1 MSRRKKFFG
10 FPCVISWNFF
20 CEAET
25 FRVRGR
31 DLLTVRPCRREAGFT
46 ADCRSSAEPVIRR
59 RSLCPMRRSTK
70 NSHSSWR
77 AAQTVFITVPDGQI
91 SQELSSA
98 AGKAIRQF
106 RHPGQCKIAVFLLP
120 QRRTLRSRPR
130 LSRVALSRRPLP
142 DTGASPELVP
152 RRSPSLK
159 KSRGSRRIPHI

>member
-10 FPCVISWNFF
+10 SPCVISWNFF

-46 ADCRSSAEPVIRR
+46 ADCRSSAAEVIRR
-59 RSLCPMRRSTK
+59 RSPCPMRRSTK

-77 AAQTVFITVPDGQI
+77 AARMVSITVPDGQI
-91 SQELSSA
+91 SQELSSS

-106 RHPGQCKIAVFLLP
+106 RHSGHRKTAAFRLT
-120 QRRTLRSRPR
+120 QRKAGRSGRR
-130 LSRVALSRRPLP
+130 QRRVALSRRPLP

-152 RRSPSLK
+152 KRSPSLR